1 MTQTESCS
9 ILLAD
14 DDRNR
19 CTSLCDVL
27 ESMSH
32 RVEIVYTGGA
42 ALAACERQAYDVL
55 LLDVTLPDLS
65 GLELISRIEELRPEL
80 EILVI
85 TGHATLEGAVQAV
98 SRSTIGYL
106 VKPLDLDRLLAILDG
121 IAQRKRIAEENR
133 RLLESIEMARRQ
145 WASTFH
151 AISDPLVIV
160 GADGNVRRANQAF
173 CERFETTLE
182 DVIGRPAGALIF
194 DPATAPRA
202 TAGEVANPGADP
214 AAGAGKGCCPAL
226 PAGPA
231 VEERDDLATP
241 GIFEM
246 ACDPVDLEDERGTIC
261 VLRDITAR
269 KRAEA
274 DREELIREL
283 AAKNAELEQYT
294 YTVSHDL
301 KSPLITIGG
310 FLGAVSQGIE
320 EGKFEQVRSDIGRIE
335 TAAEHMT
342 RLLDELL
349 ELSRIGRM
357 VNPPEDVD
365 LSDLARQA
373 ADLVSRPAVQRPLGG
388 RGGDLRDGEGAAV
401 DYRIAGDLPVVR
413 GDRIRLFQV
422 FQNLIEN
429 GLKFMGEESAPRI
442 EIGVRTVPA
451 VAVPG
456 VAVPGVGDGG
466 ETVLYVRDNGIGI
479 DSRDQE
485 RIFGL
490 FHQLDR
496 SSRGTGIGLA
506 LVQKI
511 VKVHGGRIWA
521 ESAGRGQGSCFCF
534 TLPGNED
541 PEA

>member
-1 MTQTESCS
+1 MTQTDFCS

-14 DDRNR
+14 DDRNL
-19 CTSLCDVL
+19 CASLRDVL
-27 ESMSH
+27 EAMSH
-32 RVEIVYTGGA
+32 RVETVYTGGT
-42 ALAACERQAYDVL
+42 ALAACERQPYDVL

-80 EILVI
+80 EILII

-106 VKPLDLDRLLAILDG
+106 MKPLDLDRLLAILDG
-121 IAQRKRIAEENR
+121 IAQRKRIAEDNR
-133 RLLESIEMARRQ
+133 RLLESIEVARRQ

-173 CERFETTLE
+173 CERFATTLE
-182 DVIGRPAGALIF
+182 DAIGRPAGALIF
-194 DPATAPRA
+194 GPVTVVS
-202 TAGEVANPGADP
+202 ES
-214 AAGAGKGCCPAL
+214 GAGGSTSGAREGCCPAL
-226 PAGPA
+226 PPGPA

-241 GIFEM
+241 GVFEM

-274 DREELIREL
+274 DREELISEL

-365 LSDLARQA
+365 LSDIARQA
-373 ADLVSRPAVQRPLGG
+373 ADLVSRPAARPP
-388 RGGDLRDGEGAAV
+388 GEGAAV
-401 DYRIAGDLPVVR
+401 DYRIAEDLPVVR

-429 GLKFMGEESAPRI
+429 GLKFMGEENEPRI
-442 EIGVRTVPA
+442 EIGVRTVP
-451 VAVPG
+451 
-456 VAVPGVGDGG
+456 GVGRDG

-479 DSRDQE
+479 DPRDQE

-534 TLPGNED
+534 TLPGDED
-541 PEA
+541 EG

>member
-1 MTQTESCS
+1 MNPADSCS

-14 DDRNR
+14 DDRNL
-19 CTSLCDVL
+19 CTTLRDVL
-27 ESMSH
+27 EAMHH
-32 RVEIVYTGGA
+32 RVETVYTGGA
-42 ALAACERQAYDVL
+42 ALAACERRPYDVL

-65 GLELISRIEELRPEL
+65 GLELIARIEELRPEL

-106 VKPLDLDRLLAILDG
+106 VKPLDLDRLVSILDG
-121 IAQRKRIAEENR
+121 IAQRKRVAEENR
-133 RLLESIEMARRQ
+133 RLLESIELARRQ

-160 GADGNVRRANQAF
+160 GADGVVRRANQAF
-173 CERFETTLE
+173 CERFETTLDE
-182 DVIGRPAGALIF
+182 AIGRPANLLLFG
-194 DPATAPRA
+194 
-202 TAGEVANPGADP
+202 PGREADP
-214 AAGAGKGCCPAL
+214 AKGCFPAL
-226 PAGPA
+226 NQGPA
-231 VEERDDLATP
+231 VQECDDLATP
-241 GIFEM
+241 GVFEVT
-246 ACDPVDLEDERGTIC
+246 CDPVDLEGERGTIC

-274 DREELIREL
+274 DREDLIREL
-283 AAKNAELEQYT
+283 AAKNEELEQYT

-310 FLGAVSQGIE
+310 FLGAVEQGIE
-320 EGKFEQVRSDIGRIE
+320 EGKFEQVSSDIRRIE

-365 LSDLARQA
+365 LADLAQQA
-373 ADLVSRPAVQRPLGG
+373 VEMVSRPVQAA
-388 RGGDLRDGEGAAV
+388 ESGAATV
-401 DYRIAGDLPVVR
+401 DYRIAADLPVVR

-429 GLKFMGEESAPRI
+429 GLKFIGEQSEPRI
-442 EIGVRTVPA
+442 EIGVRTVP
-451 VAVPG
+451 
-456 VAVPGVGDGG
+456 GVGGDG
-466 ETVLYVRDNGIGI
+466 EAVLYVRDNGIGI
-479 DSRDQE
+479 ESRDQE
-485 RIFGL
+485 RVFGL

-496 SSRGTGIGLA
+496 SSSGTGIGLA
-506 LVQKI
+506 VVQKI
-511 VKVHGGRIWA
+511 VKLHGGRIWV
-521 ESAGRGQGSCFCF
+521 ESGGRGQGSCFCF
-534 TLPGNED
+534 TLPGEED
-541 PEA
+541 HDEPPPPG